1 MVDWLYGCKK
11 RSYHI
16 LLDLFL
22 QTKHYFFA
30 TGAAGAAAGA
40 ATCTSALPFKNAL
53 TQVVLFKII
62 V

>member
-1 MVDWLYGCKK
+1 M
-11 RSYHI
+11 
-16 LLDLFL
+16 L
-22 QTKHYFFA
+22 QDPFSQTSHYFFA

-40 ATCTSALPFKNAL
+40 PACTLALPFKNAL

>member
-1 MVDWLYGCKK
+1 MLPDPF
-11 RSYHI
+11 S
-16 LLDLFL
+16 
-22 QTKHYFFA
+22 QTNHYFFA

-40 ATCTSALPFKNAL
+40 PACTLALPFKNAL

>member
-1 MVDWLYGCKK
+1 MLPG
-11 RSYHI
+11 
-16 LLDLFL
+16 LFS
-22 QTKHYFFA
+22 QSNDYFFA